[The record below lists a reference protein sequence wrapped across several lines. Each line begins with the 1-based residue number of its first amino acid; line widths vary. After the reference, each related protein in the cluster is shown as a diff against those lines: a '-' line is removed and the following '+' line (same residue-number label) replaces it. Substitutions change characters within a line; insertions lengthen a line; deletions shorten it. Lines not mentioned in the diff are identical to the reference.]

1 MLIELMRPAGPDM
14 ARRWLAC
21 LLCAPESERA
31 ALLAE
36 MEARAAAF
44 ASQRQPAAPHTP
56 PEITILHPPVQHDGY
71 TEQVSTIY
79 ARSEPPA
86 AKPARRAA
94 D

>member
-1 MLIELMRPAGPDM
+1 MLVELMKPAGPDM

-21 LLCAPESERA
+21 LLCVPESERA

-44 ASQRQPAAPHTP
+44 ASGSPASPAD
-56 PEITILHPPVQHDGY
+56 PEITVVHPPVQHEGY
-71 TEQVSTIY
+71 TEQVSATY

-86 AKPARRAA
+86 VKPARRTA